1 MLMLFLFEEC
11 NDLLDYGNW
20 WMNGLCCLFD
30 LLCCEVNVIVLID
43 DKVLM
48 MISCEVGVYNIIDLV
63 WIVLCKKLL
72 VLCLVWL
79 CLLFNN
85 GQEMNEL
92 ELMNVIFDE
101 KLCELV
107 ILVKGC
113 GLSDCGI
120 QVCWCF
126 DGQCFCL
133 VCYVVE
139 FICDNWY
146 GPDVWPMLWIIC

>member
-1 MLMLFLFEEC
+1 MWIKKGDELLFSVLFVFVLKEVVVVNLMLMLFLFEEC

-72 VLCLVWL
+72 VLCSVWL

-85 GQEMNEL
+85 G
-92 ELMNVIFDE
+92 
-101 KLCELV
+101 
-107 ILVKGC
+107 
-113 GLSDCGI
+113 
-120 QVCWCF
+120 
-126 DGQCFCL
+126 
-133 VCYVVE
+133 
-139 FICDNWY
+139 
-146 GPDVWPMLWIIC
+146 